1 MRETLYILL
10 IFLGVFTSCKKDNI
24 EEKVDEVIV
33 EKEPLKGSRIAW
45 DYSSLQKLVPLSGNS
60 INYSSYAR
68 MIELADGDFICVY
81 EADGNINI
89 IRSTDKAKT
98 WSQPMRIISFS
109 NNRFMTVPEIIQLA
123 NGNIIISYNPRPA
136 EPFSIDRPFAIHTK
150 TSIDNGANWGKENIV
165 YEGGITFETG
175 CWEPNIIQLP
185 TGELQLYFANETDY
199 TSHEQNISMFRSSNN
214 GETWGEREIVSFSSG
229 SRDGMPVALHLKES
243 DEIIM
248 AIEDNFQNNFKPAI
262 IRTNNNWKNATV
274 GRNTPDR
281 AYALNHDQRTVAYQ
295 GAPYLRRMPSGN
307 VVLGYQGTDGE
318 RNHDISNAQ
327 LLVEVG
333 DKTGRNF
340 SNNTKPFDVA
350 TGKFGLWNS
359 LSVMDGK
366 VWGLTATNN
375 YSNISEIWTIA
386 GYEIIDGYK
395 IPNTINE
402 SDPYPIFVGHK
413 GETNIGVKLSY
424 DETNLHIKGVVTDKA
439 VFSKDGVTF
448 SIDPK
453 NISSEAP
460 AKGIYSLTVTSDGAI
475 ISKEGFN
482 QNWEKINFAP
492 QNLNVNITAEG
503 YKIDL
508 TLSWDSIGGKPN
520 TGERIGFSVAL
531 AEYNTPSRITYSEQ
545 LNMSDWDKP
554 YTWLNI
560 KL

>member
-307 VVLGYQGTDGE
+307 VV
-318 RNHDISNAQ
+318 
-327 LLVEVG
+327 
-333 DKTGRNF
+333 
-340 SNNTKPFDVA
+340 
-350 TGKFGLWNS
+350 
-359 LSVMDGK
+359 
-366 VWGLTATNN
+366 
-375 YSNISEIWTIA
+375 
-386 GYEIIDGYK
+386 
-395 IPNTINE
+395 
-402 SDPYPIFVGHK
+402 PIFVGHK